1 MVTEIYTIG
10 VYGKTEETFFSSLT
24 NNGIDAFC
32 DIRRRRAVRG
42 STYAFV
48 NSTRLQQK
56 LALLNIGYFHF
67 LKLAPSLKTREIEKN
82 NDNLTGVKKR
92 DREILSEGF
101 ISAYE
106 AECLVDFD
114 SNKFLSQFNN
124 SFNKIVLFC
133 VEASAN
139 ACHRSLVA
147 QKLSDDLNFPII
159 NL

>member
-10 VYGKTEETFFSSLT
+10 VYGKTEETFFSCLT
-24 NNGIDAFC
+24 NKGIDAFC

-56 LALLNIGYFHF
+56 LALLNISYLHF
-67 LKLAPSLKTREIEKN
+67 LELAPSIQTREIEKY
-82 NDNLTGVKKR
+82 NDHLTGIKKR
-92 DREILSEGF
+92 NREILSDDF
-101 ISAYE
+101 VNAYK
-106 AECLVDFD
+106 AECLLGFD
-114 SNKFLSQFNN
+114 TNKFLSQFDN

-147 QKLSDDLNFPII
+147 QKLSDNLNIPII